1 MLSIWNTEL
10 SKTCHILV
18 QDVISTNFIVSSY
31 ACSISFETESVIVTG
46 GWCSGY
52 EKKVTKYIW
61 NPTLG
66 SSSEDWPQ
74 LLEARAYHACGKYVD
89 SNNKN
94 VIFQKVVI
102 WTNLCIGA
110 SGIWRYPRSQ
120 L

>member
-1 MLSIWNTEL
+1 MLLQPIY
-10 SKTCHILV
+10 
-18 QDVISTNFIVSSY
+18 FSSY
-31 ACSISFETESVIVTG
+31 ACSIPFEPESVIVTG
-46 GWCSGY
+46 GWWSGY
-52 EKKVTKYIW
+52 AKKVTKYTW

-74 LLEARAYHACGKYVD
+74 LLEGRAYHACGKYVD
-89 SNNKN
+89 SNNNN

-102 WTNLCIGA
+102 WTDLSIGA

>member
-1 MLSIWNTEL
+1 MLFQPF
-10 SKTCHILV
+10 IL
-18 QDVISTNFIVSSY
+18 SSY
-31 ACSISFETESVIVTG
+31 ACSIPFEPESVIVTG
-46 GWCSGY
+46 GWWSGY

-89 SNNKN
+89 SNNNN

-102 WTNLCIGA
+102 WTDLFICRCFWYLEV
-110 SGIWRYPRSQ
+110 SKESTLMPWPQQRF
-120 L
+120 